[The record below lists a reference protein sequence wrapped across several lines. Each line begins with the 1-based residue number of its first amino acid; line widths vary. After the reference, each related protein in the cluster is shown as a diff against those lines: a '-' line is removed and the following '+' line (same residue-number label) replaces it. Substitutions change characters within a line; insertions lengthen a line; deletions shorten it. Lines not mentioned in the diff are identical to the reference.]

1 MTLNSQKSNLLT
13 AILPHVAFDGWS
25 QISFNQAVSEL
36 SMDPNLAAAVA
47 PRGAV
52 DLAVAFHRAGDKAMS
67 AAYNEAE
74 TGSLNIRSKVT
85 LAVRLRLETIKDKEV
100 ARRGS
105 SLFALPKFA
114 ADGAKL
120 IWETADHIWITLGDT
135 TSDFNWYTKRVTLG
149 AVYTATLLFWLGDD
163 SSDHQDTWAFLDR
176 RIENIMQIETAK
188 GYVKASSLLSSVF
201 AGPMWLLDKIKRPN
215 WNDDIPGRSP
225 KV

>member
-1 MTLNSQKSNLLT
+1 MSLNLQKSNLLD

-25 QISFNQAVSEL
+25 QVSFDQAVNDLRMSP
-36 SMDPNLAAAVA
+36 SLAAAVA

-52 DLAVAFHRAGDKAMS
+52 DLAVTFHRTGDKEMV
-67 AAYNEAE
+67 AAYNAAD

-100 ARRGS
+100 VRRGS
-105 SLFALPKFA
+105 SLFALPNFA

-120 IWETADHIWITLGDT
+120 IWETADHIWNALGDT
-135 TSDFNWYTKRVTLG
+135 SSDVNWYTKRATLG
-149 AVYTATLLFWLGDD
+149 TVYTATVLFWLGDE
-163 SSDHQDTWAFLDR
+163 SPAHEDTWAFLDR

-188 GYVKASSLLSSVF
+188 SHIKQSKILSSAL
-201 AGPMWLLDKIKRPN
+201 AGPIWLLDKIERPR
-215 WNDDIPGRSP
+215 WDEDLPGYSP